1 MTLLRATATNQVW
14 AWDFFHD
21 RLEDGRAIKW
31 LACVDEFTRACLLL
45 EPRRSIKGTD
55 ARDLLAGGIAQ
66 RGAPQHLR
74 SDNGPEFIA
83 RALREHLRAQGITT
97 AYIEPGAPWQN
108 GFAESFNSRVKDE
121 LFKPEIFRSL
131 TEARVLCR
139 HWKHDYNTRRPH
151 SALNYLTPE
160 AFARQEAKVPQP
172 EEIFAPPGGQTKQPQ
187 HHYPTNPL
195 PQESLI
201 TAGP

>member
-121 LFKPEIFRSL
+121 LIKPEIFRSL
-131 TEARVLCR
+131 TEARVLGR
-139 HWKHDYNTRRPH
+139 HWKHEYTRCPH

-160 AFARQEAKVPQP
+160 AFARQEATVPQP